1 MKPYERLLQ
10 SLRRLPGVGPK
21 QAERLALHLLRAP
34 HSEVEELS
42 HSILEAKS
50 SIGMCAGCLNY
61 TDGDLCRIC
70 RDDSRDAATLCVVEE
85 PTDVRAVEATGAFK
99 GFYHV
104 LHGSI
109 SPLDGIGPERLKIK
123 ELLDKVRD
131 PGKHIQEVIVA
142 TDPDAEGE
150 ATSLYLAQL
159 LKPLGVKVTRIAQGV
174 PLGGDLDYI
183 DEVTLSHS
191 LSGRKEI

>member
-1 MKPYERLLQ
+1 MKPLERLLA

-34 HSEVEELS
+34 ASEIEELA
-42 HSILEAKS
+42 HSMLQAKGAIS
-50 SIGMCAGCLNY
+50 MCAGCLNY

-70 RDDSRDAATLCVVEE
+70 RDDSRDASIICVVEE
-85 PTDVRAVEATGAFK
+85 PTDVRAIEGSGAFR

-109 SPLDGIGPERLKIK
+109 SPLDGVGPDRLKIR

-131 PGKHIQEVIVA
+131 PGRHILEVIVA

-150 ATSLYLAQL
+150 ATSLYLAGL

-183 DEVTLSHS
+183 DEITLSHS